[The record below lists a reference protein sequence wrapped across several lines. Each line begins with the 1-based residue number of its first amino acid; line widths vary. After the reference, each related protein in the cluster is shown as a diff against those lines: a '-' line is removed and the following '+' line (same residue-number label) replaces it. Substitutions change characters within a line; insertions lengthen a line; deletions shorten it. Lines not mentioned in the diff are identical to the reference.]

1 MKRALTI
8 ILLISMILLLSFI
21 TSKSYI
27 NEEVRQSYSITV
39 AEHEKPDSNQPTG
52 G

>member
-8 ILLISMILLLSFI
+8 ILLISMIFLLSFI
-21 TSKSYI
+21 PLKLYRY
-27 NEEVRQSYSITV
+27 EEIRQSYSITV
-39 AEHEKPDSNQPTG
+39 AEHEKPDSSQPTG